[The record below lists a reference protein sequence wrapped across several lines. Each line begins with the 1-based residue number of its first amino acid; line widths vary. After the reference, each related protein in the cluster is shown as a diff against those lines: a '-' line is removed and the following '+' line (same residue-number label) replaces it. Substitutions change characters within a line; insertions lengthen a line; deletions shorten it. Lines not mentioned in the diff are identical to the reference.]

1 MILGFFKDDSNGRPW
16 TLLRLRIILWALIG
30 LSYLAT
36 ASQALGFII
45 DVSGTLPVQTSA
57 SQFTFK
63 TTIREVQ
70 PAEIPPDLK
79 AISSYLSVYIN
90 GNSNPVPVESEEVG
104 TRDPKYF
111 VRYVTSSSTVTT
123 IGTTLEIELE
133 IFKLDGSSIYAE
145 SQGDK
150 INVKV
155 RFKEKDSNDTP
166 LTRENIVY
174 IEAPSF
180 TMPAAILGSQK
191 ALTVFL
197 EPKAEIA
204 TIDKDN
210 TRKNRTSP
218 PVYVYAFQ
226 STQPPLTLTLPAKIY
241 DPKSFSHRDTTCTL
255 STPDT
260 NSGPC
265 LTSCLEE
272 NADKTNIYL
281 NHQAITPQQFPDLI
295 KVKGGFKPSQI
306 NLTGLENQKK
316 YFVFLAYE
324 GGTKV
329 SECLVGEPSINFT
342 MTELNGE
349 AEATV
354 VDMRCFIATATYGS
368 PIAKEL
374 GVFRWYRDAVLKE
387 SLLGRGVIDL
397 YYHLSP
403 PLAQLI
409 VNHPTLKT
417 WTQTILDPLAKQL
430 TRLQQESIQGSRAP

>member
-1 MILGFFKDDSNGRPW
+1 MSQQQRWIHWWILS
-16 TLLRLRIILWALIG
+16 LLACLVITVPAF
-30 LSYLAT
+30 
-36 ASQALGFII
+36 GFII
-45 DVSGTLPVQTSA
+45 DVSGTLPVQSSA

-79 AISSYLSVYIN
+79 AIETYLSVYIN
-90 GNSNPVPVESEEVG
+90 GNSNPVPLETEEIG

-111 VRYVTSSSTVTT
+111 VRYITSSSTATT
-123 IGTTLEIELE
+123 VGTTLEIELE
-133 IFKLDGSSIYAE
+133 IFKRDGSSIYSE

-150 INVKV
+150 VNVKV

-191 ALTVFL
+191 SLTIFL

-204 TIDKDN
+204 TLDKDN

-226 STQPPLTLTLPAKIY
+226 AVQPPLTLTLPAKIY
-241 DPKSFSHRDTTCTL
+241 DPKSFTHRDTTCTL
-255 STPDT
+255 STPDS

-265 LTSCLEE
+265 LTSCQEE
-272 NADKTNIYL
+272 NADKTNVYL
-281 NHQAITPQQFPDLI
+281 NHQAITTEQFPELL
-295 KVKGGFKPSQI
+295 KVKAGFKPSQV

-368 PIAKEL
+368 PLAEQVE
-374 GVFRWYRDAVLKE
+374 VFRWYRDAVL
-387 SLLGRGVIDL
+387 SVSPLGRGIIDL
-397 YYHLSP
+397 YYYLSP
-403 PLAQLI
+403 PLAQFI
-409 VNHPTLKT
+409 VDHPSFKALA
-417 WTQTILDPLAKQL
+417 QTILDPLAQRL
-430 TRLQQESIQGSRAP
+430 TRIQQEYDSSKDGQGN